1 MATARRAAA
10 GRPHR
15 LARWLVAL
23 LALVALVTL
32 GAPPAGAQAFDHAPF
47 DALLRRH
54 VVDGL
59 VDYDAF
65 KASPEFTT
73 YLASLDRVNPAR
85 LSERER
91 LAYWINVYNAFT
103 IRLVTDKNERESIR
117 NINKSLGFL
126 KLKGPWSDP
135 IVRAG
140 GRKLSLDDVE
150 HRIIR
155 KAFTEPRIH
164 FALVCAAL
172 GCPPLRSE
180 AYTGAQLDRQLDDQ
194 ARTFLLRSPAKNR
207 VDVAAGV
214 VYWSMIFN
222 YYDEDFGGTEASIGR
237 YIARFHPPGAERRLL
252 ESGQFTAKET
262 EYDWRLNAR
271 RAAGA
276 TAARAP
282 GR

>member
-1 MATARRAAA
+1 
-10 GRPHR
+10 
-15 LARWLVAL
+15 VAL
-23 LALVALVTL
+23 MTL
-32 GAPPAGAQAFDHAPF
+32 GSAPAGAQAFDHAPF

-65 KASPEFTT
+65 KASPEFTA

-140 GRKLSLDDVE
+140 GRRLSLDDVE
-150 HRIIR
+150 HRSSAR
-155 KAFTEPRIH
+155 SSRSRASTSRSCAPRS
-164 FALVCAAL
+164 AAPRSAARPTRAL
-172 GCPPLRSE
+172 GSTRSSTTRH
-180 AYTGAQLDRQLDDQ
+180 ASSCSGLPRRTGWTWPRAWCTGA
-194 ARTFLLRSPAKNR
+194 
-207 VDVAAGV
+207 
-214 VYWSMIFN
+214 
-222 YYDEDFGGTEASIGR
+222 
-237 YIARFHPPGAERRLL
+237 
-252 ESGQFTAKET
+252 
-262 EYDWRLNAR
+262 
-271 RAAGA
+271 
-276 TAARAP
+276 
-282 GR
+282 